1 MIKQIVLLSL
11 ALGLTGCVTA
21 STTSQSWSCRAIGNQ
36 TCASISEIDS
46 RPAVQGQAPKA
57 QTIFGA
63 RPANWWDAPKSLS
76 VTREDAP
83 RREFD
88 QTMRIVVAP
97 FVDAQGDYHDRSD
110 VYAVMRKAQWWIAPP
125 VAISASPEPGSTL
138 PVAQPAPSQTDKK

>member
-1 MIKQIVLLSL
+1 MIKQLALLSL
-11 ALGLTGCVTA
+11 ALALTGCVTA

-36 TCASISEIDS
+36 TCASISEIDAA
-46 RPAVQGQAPKA
+46 PAVRGQPPKA
-57 QTIFGA
+57 QAIFGA
-63 RPANWWDAPKSLS
+63 RPANWWDAPRAMS

-97 FVDAQGDYHDRSD
+97 YVDAQGDYHDRSD

-125 VAISASPEPGSTL
+125 VAVSASPEPGSTL
-138 PVAQPAPSQTDKK
+138 PVAQPATSQSAQK

>member
-1 MIKQIVLLSL
+1 MIKQLALLSL
-11 ALGLTGCVTA
+11 ALTLTGCV
-21 STTSQSWSCRAIGNQ
+21 SGGTTSQSWSCRAIGNQ
-36 TCASISEIDS
+36 TCASIQEIDS

-57 QTIFGA
+57 QAIFGA

-76 VTREDAP
+76 MTREDAP

-97 FVDAQGDYHDRSD
+97 YVDAQGDYHDRSE

-125 VAISASPEPGSTL
+125 VAAAASPEPGSTL
-138 PVAQPAPSQTDKK
+138 PVTPASPSQTDKK